1 MSKCPCKIF
10 LEQLLVSGE
19 FEKSESFLN
28 TFMISGE
35 PQILYFGAIK
45 MLTHIALQN
54 SQYNKAI
61 KLLDNGL
68 RRMSK
73 NDAIELKL
81 IKTHVFILQGKSD
94 QAKSILDE
102 ITSEEK
108 LPRHLKQKSEEIIG
122 MMHKK

>member
-1 MSKCPCKIF
+1 MKKEPNA
-10 LEQLLVSGE
+10 LEIKSSADEKYNSGNYLGA
-19 FEKSESFLN
+19 LN
-28 TFMISGE
+28 E
-35 PQILYFGAIK
+35 
-45 MLTHIALQN
+45 
-54 SQYNKAI
+54 YNKAI

-94 QAKSILDE
+94 QAKSLLDE